1 MAIELLNRK
10 RRALAI
16 ENFRNTIETELA
28 LMYPKHKGWPRNI
41 NSYLC
46 SRLPEMQQNFEVLRV
61 FIPQNRLL
69 SYNTDWNNF
78 CDFCR
83 NITDEQC
90 AVAEQP
96 ISGTGNTSDATN
108 QEADPKVV
116 LHRLIEKLLKHTEI

>member
-90 AVAEQP
+90 AAAEQP
-96 ISGTGNTSDATN
+96 TSGTGNTSNATN
-108 QEADPKVV
+108 PEADPKVV
-116 LHRLIEKLLKHTEI
+116 LHRLVEKLLKHTEI